1 MFLSTDDD
9 TQRESDWY
17 EIEQVNKLNQLDI
30 LSIDI
35 SQDVNNTGPEA
46 LPVSVCNC
54 FLLFD
59 SVLHVLL
66 VVFYPSFY
74 VVLKNWNRS
83 ASGPVFTS
91 CEMVYI
97 RRLLV
102 DTLKGTF
109 CTSASYGLCALI
121 LSFWVRLPTPVPL
134 FFFFFFLT
142 DLHDSRIGH
151 IFRSENPEFRINPEK
166 SNPW

>member
-54 FLLFD
+54 FLYFTCKENI
-59 SVLHVLL
+59 
-66 VVFYPSFY
+66 
-74 VVLKNWNRS
+74 LKMF
-83 ASGPVFTS
+83 V
-91 CEMVYI
+91 
-97 RRLLV
+97 
-102 DTLKGTF
+102 
-109 CTSASYGLCALI
+109 
-121 LSFWVRLPTPVPL
+121 
-134 FFFFFFLT
+134 
-142 DLHDSRIGH
+142 
-151 IFRSENPEFRINPEK
+151 
-166 SNPW
+166 